1 MKNIAEEFRHT
12 LSHLD
17 TLCAFA
23 KKYDKGLKGISAL
36 SEAQA
41 AVLHTVKALDRLET
55 AFSTLAEVYNDVE
68 SYSLVITT
76 NPKDLTGLIL
86 ADYERA
92 LMALCIL
99 NSMKNEH
106 AFFSQRGLEKL
117 LICLQ
122 SGLVAETSEF

>member
-23 KKYDKGLKGISAL
+23 KKYDKGLKGLSAL

-41 AVLHTVKALDRLET
+41 AVLHTAKALDRLEA
-55 AFSTLAEVYNDVE
+55 AFSTLADVYSDVE
-68 SYSLVITT
+68 SYSVMITA
-76 NPKDLTGLIL
+76 NPKSLTGLIL
-86 ADYERA
+86 TNYERA
-92 LMALCIL
+92 LMASCIL
-99 NSMKNEH
+99 DSMKSEH
-106 AFFSQRGLEKL
+106 AFFSQRGLEEV

-122 SGLVAETSEF
+122 SGLVTETSEF

>member
-17 TLCAFA
+17 TLCTFA
-23 KKYDKGLKGISAL
+23 KKYDKDLKGISAL
-36 SEAQA
+36 IEAQT
-41 AVLHTVKALDRLET
+41 AVLHTMKALDRLEA
-55 AFSTLAEVYNDVE
+55 AFNTFADIYSDIE

-76 NPKDLTGLIL
+76 NPKNLTGLIL

-92 LMALCIL
+92 LMASCIL
-99 NSMKNEH
+99 DSMKNEH
-106 AFFSQRGLEKL
+106 AFFSQRGLEEL